1 MCDQRPGTDLATPRL
16 TVLTYAV
23 VQTAT
28 VNVPRTLSG
37 KRPPKRVLEQL
48 EAQSTALEAAG
59 LDGVCTIPEAMRLAR
74 VSRRTIY
81 HWITKNW
88 VAVRYTPSGHL
99 RVVIA
104 SLQQSG
110 EA

>member
-1 MCDQRPGTDLATPRL
+1 MLA
-16 TVLTYAV
+16 YAV
-23 VQTAT
+23 MQTA
-28 VNVPRTLSG
+28 VADVPRTLSG

-48 EAQSTALEAAG
+48 EAQAGELEAAG

-88 VAVRYTPSGHL
+88 VEVRYTPSGHM
-99 RVVIA
+99 RVVTA
-104 SLQQSG
+104 SLQQEEG
-110 EA
+110 